1 MQTSGDLA
9 YEYENK
15 TSPSGRSSHEILVPL
30 TLRGEVIGEIA
41 LEMDREALSEEE
53 GSFIENITTQTAIAL
68 ENARLLQETE
78 HKAYQ
83 EQKLNDISSRFSRA
97 MNIDEILRAAVQEL
111 GQLPAVSEV
120 FVHLNP
126 GDADSTHR
134 IPRYLPPAGNNGKE
148 TSP

>member
-1 MQTSGDLA
+1 MNTKIRRLPAAG
-9 YEYENK
+9 
-15 TSPSGRSSHEILVPL
+15 PCHEILVPL

-41 LEMDREALSEEE
+41 LEMDRGALSEEE

-83 EQKLNDISSRFSRA
+83 EQKLNEISSRFSRA

-120 FVHLNP
+120 SVHLNP
-126 GDADSTHR
+126 GDPDSTHR
-134 IPRYLPPAGNNGKE
+134 IPRYIPPAANNGKE